1 MATKMF
7 YVTRDMKHPLYRGRM
22 LKAGEP
28 LELDGPAARLYKQLN
43 AITEQKPR
51 RAKAEPATEEAPVVA
66 AETSRPKRS
75 PRKRTAKRTAKKNA

>member
-28 LELDGPAARLYKQLN
+28 LELDGPTARLYQQLK
-43 AITEQKPR
+43 AVTDEKP
-51 RAKAEPATEEAPVVA
+51 KANKVVGDKAVYAGAEAEKP
-66 AETSRPKRS
+66 RPKRA
-75 PRKRTAKRTAKKNA
+75 PRKRKAKAKKNA

>member
-22 LKAGEP
+22 LKAGET
-28 LELDGPAARLYKQLN
+28 LELDGPTARLYRQLN
-43 AITEQKPR
+43 AITDEKSKDNKVVGDKVVYAGAEADKP
-51 RAKAEPATEEAPVVA
+51 
-66 AETSRPKRS
+66 RPKRS